1 MLGAMSTPA
10 PPAKPRGLALMF
22 NGRRLRS
29 VLIVAS
35 VFGVM
40 VGSGWKSGF
49 FAGYGRV
56 LAIAFAAMIAF
67 GVFEQW
73 PRRLPRWM
81 ARWVLQVIA
90 TAMVVPIATVWIY
103 TVSTPHG
110 APPFWKDMPRMQGF
124 AMLTGMGLFFC
135 PWIALAALVRQ
146 KDALARHQALEFDL
160 QRSELQRQALDA
172 RLNLLQ
178 AQVAPHFLF
187 NTLANVKAL
196 VDSGSP
202 RASAVLDS
210 LIAYLRAAVPRL
222 HQPATGIGQELQ
234 LVRAYLE
241 LMHMRMP
248 DRLRFDIQA
257 DDAALALRCAPMTL
271 LTLVENAVR
280 HGIDPS
286 EEGGRIDIE
295 VRRQGARCLVRVADT
310 GVGLQASSRGLGSGL
325 SSLRER
331 LQLIFSDEAQL
342 RLSAREPHGMLAEV
356 EFPAHEAAA

>member
-1 MLGAMSTPA
+1 MPA
-10 PPAKPRGLALMF
+10 AAIPEKSRGLALMF
-22 NGRRLRS
+22 NWPRIRS
-29 VLIVAS
+29 VLIIAS
-35 VFGVM
+35 VFGFL

-49 FAGYGRV
+49 FSGYLRV
-56 LAIAFAAMIAF
+56 VAIAFAAMIAF
-67 GVFEQW
+67 GIFEQW
-73 PRRLPRWM
+73 PRRLPRWLG
-81 ARWVLQVIA
+81 RWVLQVLA
-90 TAMVVPIATVWIY
+90 TAVVIPFVTVWIY
-103 TVSTPHG
+103 NVSTEPG
-110 APPFWKDMPRMQGF
+110 ALPFWKDMPRMEGF
-124 AMLTGMGLFFC
+124 ATLTGMGIFFC

-160 QRSELQRQALDA
+160 ARSELQRQALDA

-210 LIAYLRAAVPRL
+210 LIAYLRAAVPQL
-222 HQPATGIGQELQ
+222 HQAATTVGQELQ

-248 DRLRFDIQA
+248 DRLQFGIHVDPE
-257 DDAALALRCAPMTL
+257 ALQLRCAPMTL

-286 EEGGRIDIE
+286 EEGGSIQIT
-295 VRRQGARCLVRVADT
+295 VRKRGERCIVQVGDT
-310 GVGLQASSRGLGSGL
+310 GMGLQESSQGLGTGL

-331 LQLIFSDEAQL
+331 LELIFGGDAEL
-342 RLSAREPHGMLAEV
+342 RLSEQQPHGMVAEV
-356 EFPAHEAAA
+356 EFPAREALA

>member
-1 MLGAMSTPA
+1 MPA
-10 PPAKPRGLALMF
+10 TAVPDKPTGLALVF
-22 NGRRLRS
+22 HWPRIRF
-29 VLIVAS
+29 VLITGTL
-35 VFGVM
+35 FGLM

-49 FAGYGRV
+49 FSGFSRV
-56 LAIAFAAMIAF
+56 LALAFVAMMAF
-67 GVFEQW
+67 GLFEHW
-73 PRRLPRWM
+73 PRRLPGWV
-81 ARWVLQVIA
+81 ARWVLQVIGVA
-90 TAMVVPIATVWIY
+90 VSIPIAAFFIY
-103 TVSTPHG
+103 TLSTPHG
-110 APPFWKDMPRMQGF
+110 APPFWTVPLRLQGF
-124 AMLTGMGLFFC
+124 SVLTGMGMFFT
-135 PWIALAALVRQ
+135 PWFALAALVRQ
-146 KDALARHQALEFDL
+146 KDALARHQALAFDL
-160 QRSELQRQALDA
+160 ARSELQRQALDA

-222 HQPATGIGQELQ
+222 HQPATTVGQEVQ
-234 LVRAYLE
+234 LARAYLE

-248 DRLRFDIQA
+248 DRLQFALHVDE
-257 DDAALALRCAPMTL
+257 AALGLRCAPMTV

-295 VRRQGARCLVRVADT
+295 VRRRGERCVVRVGDT
-310 GVGLQASSRGLGSGL
+310 GIGLQQSSQGLGTGL

-331 LQLIFSDEAQL
+331 LGLIFGSEAEL
-342 RLSAREPHGMLAEV
+342 RLSEQQPRGMVAEV
-356 EFPAHEAAA
+356 EFPAREAMA

>member
-1 MLGAMSTPA
+1 MQATAVPE
-10 PPAKPRGLALMF
+10 KPTGLALVF
-22 NGRRLRS
+22 HWPRIRF
-29 VLIVAS
+29 VLITGS
-35 VFGVM
+35 IFGLM

-49 FAGYGRV
+49 FSGYSRV
-56 LAIAFAAMIAF
+56 LALGFVAMMVF
-67 GVFEQW
+67 GLFEHW
-73 PRRLPRWM
+73 PPRLPRFL
-81 ARWVLQVIA
+81 ARWVLQVAGVAFSMPVA
-90 TAMVVPIATVWIY
+90 TWLIY
-103 TVSTPHG
+103 VSSTPDG
-110 APPFWKDMPRMQGF
+110 APPFWTDSARMTGF
-124 AMLTGMGLFFC
+124 ATLTGMSMFFT
-135 PWIALAALVRQ
+135 PWFALAALVRQ

-160 QRSELQRQALDA
+160 ARSELQRQALDA

-222 HQPATGIGQELQ
+222 HQPSTTLGQEVQ

-248 DRLRFDIQA
+248 DRLQFALQVD
-257 DDAALALRCAPMTL
+257 DDALGLRCAPMTL

-286 EEGGRIDIE
+286 EEGGRIDI
-295 VRRQGARCLVRVADT
+295 VVKRTGDRCLVRVSDT
-310 GVGLQASSRGLGSGL
+310 GMGLPASSQGLGTGL

-331 LQLIFSDEAQL
+331 LELIFGGTAEL
-342 RLSAREPHGMLAEV
+342 RLSEQQPHGMVAEV
-356 EFPAHEAAA
+356 EFPAREAMA